1 MPFLNFI
8 SFGWL
13 AAVTYNENVMKARHK
28 SSHRY
33 PNLCCPFGSPTLKN
47 YGIYHEHHPISRLC
61 HPFVMDSR
69 PRIATH
75 VVFVVVVFLTFLASC
90 LSRGN
95 DHHKNLAWG
104 VRRNVVNRPTV
115 RWTSNFYCRGGRTE
129 ENHSTLLD
137 EVDSNSSI
145 ALSSS
150 YSPPPSIEIL
160 NEKIVYSGWRTILR
174 RTVQMRNGKVVDFDL
189 VGVKTGEGAVLI
201 FAWDSRNKTATMIR
215 EYMPASH
222 RIMFGLA
229 AGLIEDKHGH
239 DTELAARHELEEEC
253 HLRGGEWILLTKE
266 PVAMD
271 KYSTTKMYCYLVIDP
286 EPEENPKP
294 LDDEEDIEI
303 VSGVT
308 IPEILE
314 WLVHGEMNLVGSWG
328 ALLAIEKLRD
338 LGEYP

>member
-1 MPFLNFI
+1 MYIISLQSTLFLLI
-8 SFGWL
+8 SALL
-13 AAVTYNENVMKARHK
+13 AVAACRESGGQRCHHRRWGLGTRQSSTKFDATYTTQSMSPLLLSIQGGGAADEN
-28 SSHRY
+28 
-33 PNLCCPFGSPTLKN
+33 PTLMAN
-47 YGIYHEHHPISRLC
+47 DANS
-61 HPFVMDSR
+61 
-69 PRIATH
+69 AT
-75 VVFVVVVFLTFLASC
+75 
-90 LSRGN
+90 
-95 DHHKNLAWG
+95 
-104 VRRNVVNRPTV
+104 TV
-115 RWTSNFYCRGGRTE
+115 
-129 ENHSTLLD
+129 
-137 EVDSNSSI
+137 
-145 ALSSS
+145 SSS
-150 YSPPPSIEIL
+150 SSSFEIL
-160 NEKIVYSGWRTILR
+160 GETVVYSGWRTILQR
-174 RTVQMRNGKVVDFDL
+174 KVQMRNGKVVDFDL

-201 FAWDSRNKTATMIR
+201 FAWDSRTRTATMIR

-222 RIMFGLA
+222 RVLYGLA

-253 HLRGGEWILLTKE
+253 HLKGGKWILLTEE

-308 IPEILE
+308 IPEIRE
-314 WLVHGEMNLVGSWG
+314 WIAKGEMNLVGSWG

>member
-1 MPFLNFI
+1 M
-8 SFGWL
+8 
-13 AAVTYNENVMKARHK
+13 
-28 SSHRY
+28 
-33 PNLCCPFGSPTLKN
+33 
-47 YGIYHEHHPISRLC
+47 
-61 HPFVMDSR
+61 
-69 PRIATH
+69 
-75 VVFVVVVFLTFLASC
+75 
-90 LSRGN
+90 
-95 DHHKNLAWG
+95 
-104 VRRNVVNRPTV
+104 RR
-115 RWTSNFYCRGGRTE
+115 
-129 ENHSTLLD
+129 
-137 EVDSNSSI
+137 
-145 ALSSS
+145 
-150 YSPPPSIEIL
+150 
-160 NEKIVYSGWRTILR
+160 K
-174 RTVQMRNGKVVDFDL
+174 VQMRNGKVVDFDL

-253 HLRGGEWILLTKE
+253 HLKGGKWILLTKV

-286 EPEENPKP
+286 EPEDNPKP
-294 LDDEEDIEI
+294 LDDEEDIDI

-314 WLVHGEMNLVGSWG
+314 WLAHGEMNLVGSWG